1 MNIELTT
8 LNYIKAFST
17 VGVLSVIF
25 GLETWLPFFHGRQR
39 RIIHARRNLAIAVLN
54 AVILGLLFSKPT
66 SMIADWTASLSLGII
81 HRLNINTLVDTL
93 LAIILMDGWMY
104 LWHRANHRI
113 SFLWRFHRMHLSD
126 PQMDVTTALRFH
138 TGEHVFS
145 SLLRFA
151 VIPLLG
157 MNLWQLIFYEIL
169 LLPIIQFHQSNVN
182 LPESWDRC
190 LRTIIVT
197 PNIHRVHHSRWQ
209 PETDSNYSSIFS
221 FWDRVFGSF
230 RLRKDPHTIQYGLYT
245 YDAQEWQTTWG
256 MLKTPFL
263 TTFLI
268 TK

>member
-1 MNIELTT
+1 
-8 LNYIKAFST
+8 
-17 VGVLSVIF
+17 
-25 GLETWLPFFHGRQR
+25 
-39 RIIHARRNLAIAVLN
+39 
-54 AVILGLLFSKPT
+54 
-66 SMIADWTASLSLGII
+66 
-81 HRLNINTLVDTL
+81 
-93 LAIILMDGWMY
+93 MY

-113 SFLWRFHRMHLSD
+113 LFLWRFHRMHHSD

-138 TGEHVFS
+138 TGELVFS

-151 VIPLLG
+151 VVPLLG

-169 LLPIIQFHQSNVN
+169 LLPIIQFHHSNVN

-230 RLRKDPHTIQYGLYT
+230 RLRKDSHTIQYGLYT

-263 TTFLI
+263 TTSLI

>member
-17 VGVLSVIF
+17 AGTVSVLF
-25 GLETWLPFFHGRQR
+25 GLETWAPFFQGRQSR
-39 RIIHARRNLAIAVLN
+39 VMHARRNLTIAALN
-54 AVILGLLFSKPT
+54 AVVLGLLFSRPT
-66 SMIADWTASLSLGII
+66 AKITDWTASLSLGIV
-81 HRLNINTLVDTL
+81 HWLNINTLAGTF

-104 LWHRANHRI
+104 LWHRANHRVP
-113 SFLWRFHRMHLSD
+113 FLWRFHRMHHSD
-126 PQMDVTTALRFH
+126 PQMDVTTAIRFH
-138 TGEHVFS
+138 TGELVFS

-151 VIPLLG
+151 VVSLLG

-169 LLPIIQFHQSNVN
+169 LLPIIQFHHSNVN
-182 LPESWDRC
+182 LPEGWDRC

-230 RLRKDPHTIQYGLYT
+230 RLRDDPHTLQYGLYT
-245 YDAQEWQTTWG
+245 YDAQEWQTIRG
-256 MLKTPFL
+256 MMKTPFFTPSL
-263 TTFLI
+263 F